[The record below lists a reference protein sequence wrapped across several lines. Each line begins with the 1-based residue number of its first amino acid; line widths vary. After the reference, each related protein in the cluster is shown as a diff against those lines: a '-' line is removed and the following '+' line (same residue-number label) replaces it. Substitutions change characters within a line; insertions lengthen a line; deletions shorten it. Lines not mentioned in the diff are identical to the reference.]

1 MITNTESTSQII
13 KRRFDPIIKKVESI
27 QSNIEWTERAIDYFG
42 TTLKPHEAGYILYN
56 GEMLDFYG
64 EYVDQRRL
72 DHAEIQQIFTEEE
85 IEKSKKYRYNGTIQ
99 LFQTEA
105 NASRINSAQYGG
117 YVHMA
122 IYDTQLI
129 TIEQLKTLE
138 YIINYDTKKHITYD
152 ILNDDSRVIRYGEAI
167 SVENL
172 INKLYIYVQH

>member
-1 MITNTESTSQII
+1 
-13 KRRFDPIIKKVESI
+13 
-27 QSNIEWTERAIDYFG
+27 
-42 TTLKPHEAGYILYN
+42 
-56 GEMLDFYG
+56 
-64 EYVDQRRL
+64 
-72 DHAEIQQIFTEEE
+72 
-85 IEKSKKYRYNGTIQ
+85 
-99 LFQTEA
+99 
-105 NASRINSAQYGG
+105 
-117 YVHMA
+117 MA